1 MRWVFAVLAFS
12 IAATAVGAA
21 VFSGSGAHEL
31 LAGDSVVLENNSS
44 IEASAV
50 SADYVYLEFFG
61 PYHVRKLALDLFE
74 KDFGKSTR
82 VDAAGL
88 KFSVRPAAKIG
99 GAYAALLDASV
110 LKANVAL
117 ETELKPTPAK
127 ILGAVSASDLVSKM
141 WIENTGDLALQ
152 NVNAVFALVR
162 NGEEI
167 FYSENVS
174 AAPSL
179 APGES
184 AQVRVE
190 NASWPLIPA
199 NPDKPGDNFSIRI
212 VVARNQFEETDYADN
227 ELVIPI
233 NYAAPTPTPA
243 ATPTATT
250 ATAASTEATATP
262 VPTPE
267 ATGTPAGAETPGS
280 STLLLIGAVVFLAIL
295 AAAAVFVLRKP
306 PQTPPKPKKG

>member
-1 MRWVFAVLAFS
+1 MRWIFAVLAFS
-12 IAATAVGAA
+12 IVVITVEAT

-44 IEASAV
+44 IKASTV

-61 PYHVRKLALDLFE
+61 PYRVRKLALDLFE

-88 KFSVRPAAKIG
+88 KFSVTPVAKTG
-99 GAYAALLDASV
+99 GAYAAILDANV

-117 ETELKPTPAK
+117 KTELKPAPAK
-127 ILGAVSASDLVSKM
+127 ILGAVRASDLVSKM

-184 AQVRVE
+184 AQVRIE

-199 NPDKPGDNFSIRI
+199 NPDKPDDNFSVRI
-212 VVARNQFEETDYADN
+212 VIARNQFEETDYADN
-227 ELVIPI
+227 QLVIPI
-233 NYAAPTPTPA
+233 NYVVPTPTPA
-243 ATPTATT
+243 ATPTAT
-250 ATAASTEATATP
+250 AAPAASTEATAMP
-262 VPTPE
+262 VPAQE
-267 ATGTPAGAETPGS
+267 AAVAPAGAETQGNN
-280 STLLLIGAVVFLAIL
+280 LLLLGGAVVFLAVL